1 MRRAFLWIPPL
12 VYMTAIFTLSAQPD
26 PLPAVTHLV
35 WDKALHVLEYTVLSL
50 LLCRALHGEGL
61 AVLRAALLALVLTSA
76 YGATDETHQLFVP
89 YRQAGADDWIADT
102 IGGAAGAVLFNT
114 ALRRQRPLRR
124 SPPGRSDQ
132 RTAPAAHA
140 ARPSASA
147 DR

>member
-1 MRRAFLWIPPL
+1 MRRAFLWVPPL
-12 VYMTAIFTLSAQPD
+12 VYMAGIFDLSAQPD

-35 WDKALHVLEYTVLSL
+35 WDKALHLLEYTVLSL

-61 AVLRAALLALVLTSA
+61 AVVRAALLAILLTSA

-89 YRQAGADDWIADT
+89 NRQAGADDWLADT
-102 IGGAAGAVLFNT
+102 SGGAAGAMLFNT
-114 ALRRQRPLRR
+114 ALRRRRPLRR

-132 RTAPAAHA
+132 QTARAAHA
-140 ARPSASA
+140 VRPSASA